1 MLPFLFASVFG
12 IIIFGINIF
21 FVNSNVTYAVD
32 YGLSVNSQSKSARA
46 DRVNTNSGSTAPV
59 AESKKNL
66 KEASSDLKSP
76 KNYSTAKTGAQKV
89 NNNLRET
96 VSARRIQSQN
106 TEVKRTGSSV
116 NVVSNTKTQN
126 WLIQAGAF
134 SIESS
139 AVRVKNKIASLG
151 YGVEII
157 KTGTEKPLFK
167 VVVSAGN
174 SGAAPNDAL
183 KKLSSVGIEGYIIA
197 GRP

>member
-1 MLPFLFASVFG
+1 MLPFLVASVFG
-12 IIIFGINIF
+12 IIIFGINIY
-21 FVNSNVTYAVD
+21 FVNSNITYAVD
-32 YGLSVNSQSKSARA
+32 HSLSTSSQNKSAQT
-46 DRVNTNSGSTAPV
+46 NTPKANSGLAAPV
-59 AESKKNL
+59 AEQKKNIGG
-66 KEASSDLKSP
+66 ASSDIKSP
-76 KNYSTAKTGAQKV
+76 KSVSDAKTGAQKA
-89 NNNLRET
+89 NNNSRET
-96 VSARRIQSQN
+96 VPATGIQSQK
-106 TEVKRTGSSV
+106 TEVKKTGASA
-116 NVVSNTKTQN
+116 NVASQTKTQN

-139 AVRVKNKIASLG
+139 AVRVKNRITTLG

-183 KKLSSVGIEGYIIA
+183 KKLSSIGIEGYIIA

>member
-1 MLPFLFASVFG
+1 MLPFMLASIFG
-12 IIIFGINIF
+12 IIVFGINIL
-21 FVNSNVTYAVD
+21 FVNSNVTYAVEHS
-32 YGLSVNSQSKSARA
+32 LLINSQSKSASLDKVHA
-46 DRVNTNSGSTAPV
+46 NTGLPPV
-59 AESKKNL
+59 AEPKKN
-66 KEASSDLKSP
+66 SRRVSDDLKSP
-76 KNYSTAKTGAQKV
+76 KSPSAVKTEAQKV
-89 NNNLRET
+89 NNNTR
-96 VSARRIQSQN
+96 VNVPAAGIQPKN
-106 TEVKRTGSSV
+106 AEVKKTGSST
-116 NVVSNTKTQN
+116 NVISHAKTQS

-139 AVRVKNKIASLG
+139 AVRVKNRIASLG

-183 KKLSSVGIEGYIIA
+183 KKLSSIGIEGYIIT